1 MMQRI
6 GKKYLIKIAALSL
19 ISLTWAFNVSQAV
32 AAEKPAREYQPS
44 ALMVVESKDIYSI
57 IASKKLFR
65 ITAKTKLF
73 DPNGKDITIR
83 ELPVPCEA
91 KIQYQP
97 VKYDDP
103 TALKIV
109 VKNIFPGASTDWSTP
124 LPE

>member
-1 MMQRI
+1 MQRI

-19 ISLTWAFNVSQAV
+19 ISLTWTFNVPQAV
-32 AAEKPAREYQPS
+32 AGEKTVRQYQPS
-44 ALMVVESKDIYSI
+44 SLMVVESKDIYSI
-57 IASKKLFR
+57 IASKKLFQ

-73 DPNGKDITIR
+73 DPNGKEITMR

-103 TALKIV
+103 TVLKIV

>member
-1 MMQRI
+1 MMQRVA
-6 GKKYLIKIAALSL
+6 KRCLITIAALSL
-19 ISLTWAFNVSQAV
+19 ISLTGAFNRSQA
-32 AAEKPAREYQPS
+32 AASEKPAREYQPS

-65 ITAKTKLF
+65 ITPKTKLF
-73 DPNGKDITIR
+73 DPNGKEITIR
-83 ELPVPCEA
+83 ELAVPCNA

-97 VKYDDP
+97 VNYDDP

-109 VKNIFPGASTDWSTP
+109 VKDIFPGASTSWSTP

>member
-1 MMQRI
+1 MQRMA
-6 GKKYLIKIAALSL
+6 KKYLITIAVLTL
-19 ISLTWAFNVSQAV
+19 ISLTWTFNVPQAV
-32 AAEKPAREYQPS
+32 AAEKTHREYQPS
-44 ALMVVESKDIYSI
+44 ALMLVESKDRYSI

-73 DPNGKDITIR
+73 DPNGKEITIR
-83 ELPVPCEA
+83 ELAVPCNA

-109 VKNIFPGASTDWSTP
+109 VKDIFPGASTDWSTP

>member
-1 MMQRI
+1 M
-6 GKKYLIKIAALSL
+6 
-19 ISLTWAFNVSQAV
+19 
-32 AAEKPAREYQPS
+32 
-44 ALMVVESKDIYSI
+44 
-57 IASKKLFR
+57 
-65 ITAKTKLF
+65 
-73 DPNGKDITIR
+73 R

>member
-1 MMQRI
+1 MQRVA
-6 GKKYLIKIAALSL
+6 KRCLITVAALTL
-19 ISLTWAFNVSQAV
+19 ISFAWTFIVPQA

-65 ITAKTKLF
+65 ITPKTRLF
-73 DPNGKDITIR
+73 DPHGKEITIR
-83 ELPVPCEA
+83 ELPVPCNA

-109 VKNIFPGASTDWSTP
+109 VMDIFPGASTSWSTP

>member
-1 MMQRI
+1 MQRVA
-6 GKKYLIKIAALSL
+6 KRCLITIAALTL
-19 ISLTWAFNVSQAV
+19 ISLTWTFNVPQAA

-44 ALMVVESKDIYSI
+44 ALMLVESKDIYSI

-73 DPNGKDITIR
+73 DPNGKEITIR
-83 ELPVPCEA
+83 ELPVPCNA

-109 VKNIFPGASTDWSTP
+109 VEDIFPGASTSWSTP

>member
-1 MMQRI
+1 MKRI

-19 ISLTWAFNVSQAV
+19 ISLTWTFNVPQVVSG
-32 AAEKPAREYQPS
+32 EKTVREYQPS
-44 ALMVVESKDIYSI
+44 SLMVVESKDRYSI
-57 IASKKLFR
+57 IASRKLFR

-73 DPNGKDITIR
+73 DPNGKEITIR

-91 KIQYQP
+91 KVQYQP
-97 VKYDDP
+97 GKYDDP

-109 VKNIFPGASTDWSTP
+109 VKDIFPGASTDCSTP

>member
-1 MMQRI
+1 MMQRVA
-6 GKKYLIKIAALSL
+6 KKCLITVAALTL
-19 ISLTWAFNVSQAV
+19 ISFACKFIVPQA

-65 ITAKTKLF
+65 ITPKTRLF
-73 DPNGKDITIR
+73 DPHGKEITIR
-83 ELPVPCEA
+83 ELPVPCSA

-109 VKNIFPGASTDWSTP
+109 VMDIFPGASTSWSTP